1 MTLIEILLII
11 LILLVVA
18 FLLFWFFQGSSGR
31 VSLRR
36 PVESRVDEYL
46 DRRFAQL
53 VEEWGVV
60 RSPAIKRFKNQRE
73 SALDADEA
81 KIAEIKT
88 FEHEFMGNLS
98 DLEERLDT
106 LERSLEAK
114 KSGK

>member
-11 LILLVVA
+11 LIVLIVA
-18 FLLFWFFQGSSGR
+18 FLLFWFYQGSSGR

-60 RSPAIKRFKNQRE
+60 RRPKLKRFKEERG
-73 SALDADEA
+73 STLDADEM
-81 KIAEIKT
+81 KIAEVKK
-88 FEHEFMGNLS
+88 FENEFIENLS
-98 DLEERLDT
+98 ELEARLDA
-106 LERSLEAK
+106 LEKSLESK
-114 KSGK
+114 K